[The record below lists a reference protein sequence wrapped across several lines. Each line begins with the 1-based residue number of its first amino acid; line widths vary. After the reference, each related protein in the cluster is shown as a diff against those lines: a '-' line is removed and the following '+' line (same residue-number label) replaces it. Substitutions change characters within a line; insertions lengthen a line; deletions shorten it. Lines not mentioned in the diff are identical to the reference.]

1 MKTSSRSFLTL
12 IALLTV
18 AGQARAQVQI
28 EGPNLGAMDKAALAA
43 RAQAIRGARGQAFKP
58 AQRQDMVQR
67 MVGMD
72 VGSAEFKSQISAL
85 PLQARAAIFMQKAA
99 AANTPVASHD
109 RRLRGMLTEFGASK
123 VAKPKK
129 QLIEVT
135 GDNFNLFR
143 QTMGGNTVWFA
154 VNDSPGHLHTLLA
167 DQGGG
172 ERFHHNTYGVT
183 TDTASITGNYTQYAM
198 GVQLTDGEMDRLVRY
213 MNTATTA
220 SGGQSYGAGKNT
232 VFGFFNSRKQQVT
245 DIRCTNWATSAPI
258 GDLPRWART
267 LEGRVNK
274 LVSTGAMAA
283 VPELAAAGGLHAA
296 LAAAPSVEA
305 RAELV
310 KRVLAAQGMTPWNKS
325 AVRRM
330 AKAFKKELTAFPNRP
345 ADLVLRQSFAQQ
357 LGLGRSQDPAKW
369 SYDLLMSKRAPVVAV
384 LNGQRDANLPQ
395 KTLAWEI
402 MGDISASGAVVPNG
416 HYGDKKN
423 LGVVPPERRPQ
434 PPATPNPTTPPAA
447 Q

>member
-1 MKTSSRSFLTL
+1 MKTSRSLLTL

-18 AGQARAQVQI
+18 ASQARAQVQI
-28 EGPNLGAMDKAALAA
+28 EGPNLGALDKAALAA
-43 RAQAIRGARGQAFKP
+43 RAQAIRAARGQAFKP

-67 MVGMD
+67 MVGLD

-85 PLQARAAIFMQKAA
+85 PLQARAAIFAQKAA
-99 AANTPVASHD
+99 TANTPVASHD

-129 QLIEVT
+129 QFIEVT

-167 DQGGG
+167 DQGAGD
-172 ERFHHNTYGVT
+172 RFHHNTYGVT

-220 SGGQSYGAGKNT
+220 NSTSAGKT
-232 VFGFFNSRKQQVT
+232 SVFGFFNSRKQKVT
-245 DIRCTNWATSAPI
+245 DIRCTNWATAAPI
-258 GDLPRWART
+258 GDLPRWATT

-274 LVSTGAMAA
+274 LVASGAMAA
-283 VPELAAAGGLHAA
+283 VPELATAGGLHAA
-296 LAAAPSVEA
+296 LAAAPTAEA

-310 KRVLAAQGMTPWNKS
+310 KRVLAAQGMTKWNKS
-325 AVRRM
+325 AVHRM
-330 AKAFKKELTAFPNRP
+330 AKAFKKELSEWPNRP

-369 SYDLLMSKRAPVVAV
+369 SYDLLMSKRVPVIAV

-402 MGDISASGAVVPNG
+402 MGDISASGAVVPNS

-423 LGVVPPERRPQ
+423 LGVVPPERRPA
-434 PPATPNPTTPPAA
+434 PAPTATPNPNPTPAA